1 MYDKVEV
8 HVTCYNNLVF
18 VQSVPSLHWHADILS
33 TPTHFM
39 PNPSNPPKAL
49 RDVELDWYKVLGY
62 RAVIYGNNSW
72 NPAQSRATATTPAVF
87 FGDVT
92 TEEVSGKKKNSSL
105 HLVSDDIGS
114 PYNPYCF
121 NIYLRGIYIY
131 IYMLTCVRSNML
143 TSPYCEAWMESAFGL
158 SKLGCNLSKGN

>member
-1 MYDKVEV
+1 M
-8 HVTCYNNLVF
+8 
-18 VQSVPSLHWHADILS
+18 
-33 TPTHFM
+33 
-39 PNPSNPPKAL
+39 
-49 RDVELDWYKVLGY
+49 ELDWYKVLGY

-92 TEEVSGKKKNSSL
+92 TEEVSGKKTTPPF
-105 HLVSDDIGS
+105 HLVSDGIGS

-131 IYMLTCVRSNML
+131 IYIYADVRAL
-143 TSPYCEAWMESAFGL
+143 KHADVAILRGL
-158 SKLGCNLSKGN
+158 DGVCFWAEQARVQPFQR

>member
-1 MYDKVEV
+1 MPKP
-8 HVTCYNNLVF
+8 
-18 VQSVPSLHWHADILS
+18 VQSSPCFFFI
-33 TPTHFM
+33 
-39 PNPSNPPKAL
+39 KAL

-92 TEEVSGKKKNSSL
+92 TEEVSGEKKT
-105 HLVSDDIGS
+105 DGIGS
-114 PYNPYCF
+114 PYNSYCF
-121 NIYLRGIYIY
+121 NIYIYMYMY

-143 TSPYCEAWMESAFGL
+143 TSSYCEAWMESAFGL